1 MNIIASG
8 RKTSRTTRLIERCI
22 ELNKQGELCYIVSHS
37 REEAGR
43 VFQKAKEL
51 GQDIP
56 LPISFEEFLDSA
68 YSGRN
73 IKHFL
78 IDNADIMLQ
87 SLTPVHVDCIVVL
100 REPEGPGNGDCY

>member
-22 ELNKQGELCYIVSHS
+22 ELNAQGELCYIVCYSQ
-37 REEAGR
+37 EEAGR
-43 VFQKAKEL
+43 VFQKAREL

-56 LPISFEEFLDSA
+56 LPISFEEFLGYN
-68 YSGRN
+68 YSSRN

-78 IDNADIMLQ
+78 IDNADVLLQ
-87 SLTPVHVDCIVVL
+87 SLTGVHIDSAVVL
-100 REPEGPGNGDCY
+100 KEPETGL